1 MRTAIGPPWNLYAW
15 RRYFTG
21 ICIRLGMSCALR
33 CCVERPVN
41 EVRFGSD
48 VGVSA
53 GDEVRMTDDHVARTY
68 PTPVEFVGQ
77 LGRVI
82 AYCLGLAVLAHVIV
96 AIVGS

>member
-1 MRTAIGPPWNLYAW
+1 
-15 RRYFTG
+15 
-21 ICIRLGMSCALR
+21 
-33 CCVERPVN
+33 
-41 EVRFGSD
+41 
-48 VGVSA
+48 
-53 GDEVRMTDDHVARTY
+53 MTDDHVARTY

>member
-1 MRTAIGPPWNLYAW
+1 MRTAIDPAWNLYAG
-15 RRYFTG
+15 RRYFAG
-21 ICIRLGMSCALR
+21 ICIRLGTSCVLR

-48 VGVSA
+48 VGSSA
-53 GDEVRMTDDHVARTY
+53 GDEVRMVDDHVARTC

-82 AYCLGLAVLAHVIV
+82 VYCLGFAVLAHVIV